1 MSLIVPVES
10 QVFLGVIINYIIKCN
25 CSKTL
30 LKSFCCNSFNNFGST
45 QHSVVHILHYVVFMF
60 HNMSVVF
67 VSLIFAVYLK
77 LYFITCCMYVLL
89 FLNNCVIFALHC
101 IF

>member
-10 QVFLGVIINYIIKCN
+10 QVFLGIIINYIIKCN

-30 LKSFCCNSFNNFGST
+30 LKSFCFNLFNNFGST
-45 QHSVVHILHYVVFMF
+45 QHSVAYILHYVVFIF

-67 VSLIFAVYLK
+67 VSLIFCCLFETLLPSLLYVYS
-77 LYFITCCMYVLL
+77 FIS
-89 FLNNCVIFALHC
+89 
-101 IF
+101 